1 MRIVASV
8 QSKRGSSRGLVH
20 YIAHSK
26 LDPER
31 EPPNSRE
38 LFNAFADQLSV
49 KSANNSLKIGVAKG
63 RPTNDELHHLVL
75 SFCDDDYRRLG
86 ANEARRRKAVK
97 QIVRAAMKSLE
108 GHADADRLLW
118 TAAMHRNTAN
128 PHVHIALQKQ
138 YFTKECERQAL
149 SRIPREA
156 LPHYVRRDAGKSLVL
171 GYLIEAAGEK
181 MDTIILHES
190 SRRHAEKIIDR
201 SDAADDR
208 SRPGQSMKTK
218 EKIGG
223 RFAFERNV
231 LRDAILAEYE
241 IRRIDSRIDRLL
253 EHGDRMRFTVSDP
266 VRGGKMRVSLREMQ
280 PGSADTEPDQRAAPS
295 VQIKAIL
302 RKMLAKEDASRIRI
316 QTDSA
321 GVLKQA
327 DRIRSEYRKTGRKLP
342 PPSLTKEQLDLL
354 QERCLEGVDMRRFS
368 YLERV
373 RNELEREG
381 EIAPRSKYDLR
392 SIIAEKTIAEL
403 RAHAHEKEHAELRA
417 KGYYRRTDVGGDRA
431 VSMADLDRD
440 EKERDASGGSF
451 FAKLKDKF
459 VRRSNE
465 TSIRAGERDSVDP
478 RRLIISKLGEELAN
492 IQKRRKLELSKA
504 KTLEKILTGSSEDRP
519 TEGHYSPLQL
529 AELEVLSLRLGQ
541 RAEYESSWQSQRLL
555 IEAADMDCPAYRR
568 LAKSGPTADFAAHKL
583 EAIAGRALARE
594 IVANVE
600 VGKATE
606 DLKVFRDTR
615 RFLKHPVSD
624 PESRATTYLS
634 LHDVDLPQNASL
646 LDLTMHELLED
657 RERRTHRRA
666 VESQAKEREKTLKDD
681 LARAKEI
688 AKSASRDASEFKS
701 YSILGLFAEP
711 SHRPIF
717 TSGEIAMLELRI
729 ANTRNAREASRL
741 RAVVGSASE
750 TPLRSLTDLLRDFE
764 GSKPVVAEDKKAE
777 PKVHDD
783 AGLRGRERVPETR
796 SAHDRTPRTFPD
808 HGR

>member
-26 LDPER
+26 QDPER

-75 SFCDDDYRRLG
+75 SFRDDDYRRLG
-86 ANEARRRKAVK
+86 VNEARRRKAVK

-108 GHADADRLLW
+108 GHANADRLLW

-138 YFTKECERQAL
+138 YFTKEWERQAL

-181 MDTIILHES
+181 MDTIILRES
-190 SRRHAEKIIDR
+190 SRRHPEKIFDR

-208 SRPGQSMKTK
+208 SRSGESMKTK
-218 EKIGG
+218 EEIGG

-253 EHGDRMRFTVSDP
+253 EHGDRMRFTVGDP
-266 VRGGKMRVSLREMQ
+266 VRGGKMKVSLREMQ
-280 PGSADTEPDQRAAPS
+280 LKGTDTEPDQRAAPS

-321 GVLKQA
+321 RVLKQA
-327 DRIRSEYRKTGRKLP
+327 DRIRSEYRKASRKLP
-342 PPSLTKEQLDLL
+342 PPSLTKEQLDTL
-354 QERCLEGVDMRRFS
+354 QKRCLEGVDMRRFS

-373 RNELEREG
+373 RNELERGG

-392 SIIAEKTIAEL
+392 SIIAEKTIAQL

-417 KGYYRRTDVGGDRA
+417 KGYYRRTDVGGGRA
-431 VSMADLDRD
+431 VSMAELDRD

-465 TSIRAGERDSVDP
+465 TSIRAGEREAEEP
-478 RRLIISKLGEELAN
+478 RRQILAKLDEELAN
-492 IQKRRKLELSKA
+492 IQRGRKLELAKA
-504 KTLEKILTGSSEDRP
+504 KTLEKILKGSPEDRP
-519 TEGHYSPLQL
+519 TEGSYSPLQL
-529 AELEVLSLRLGQ
+529 AEVESLSLRLGQ
-541 RAEYESSWQSQRLL
+541 RAEYESSWQRQRLL
-555 IEAADMDCPAYRR
+555 IESADVDCPAYRR
-568 LAKSGPTADFAAHKL
+568 LTKANPAADFAAHKL
-583 EAIAGRALARE
+583 ETVAGRALARE
-594 IVANVE
+594 ILAVVE
-600 VGKATE
+600 VDKASE
-606 DLKVFRDTR
+606 DLKTFRDSR
-615 RFLKHPVSD
+615 RFLKHPIPD
-624 PESRATTYLS
+624 PRSESITYLS
-634 LHDVDLPQNASL
+634 LHDVELPNRGSL
-646 LDLTMHELLED
+646 LDRTMHELLED
-657 RERRTHRRA
+657 REHRTLRRA

-688 AKSASRDASEFKS
+688 AKSASRDASEFKI
-701 YSILGLFAEP
+701 YSILGLFADP

-729 ANTRNAREASRL
+729 ANTRNASEVSHL
-741 RAVVGSASE
+741 QAVVESAIE

-764 GSKPVVAEDKKAE
+764 GSRPVVAEDKKMD
-777 PKVHDD
+777 PKVQDD
-783 AGLRGRERVPETR
+783 AGLRGRERVAETT
-796 SAHDRTPRTFPD
+796 SVHDRTPRTLPD

>member
-49 KSANNSLKIGVAKG
+49 KSANNSLKIGVAKD

-75 SFCDDDYRRLG
+75 SFRDDDYRRLG

-108 GHADADRLLW
+108 GHANADRLLW

-138 YFTKECERQAL
+138 YFANECERQAL
-149 SRIPREA
+149 SRVPREA

-181 MDTIILHES
+181 MDTIILRES
-190 SRRHAEKIIDR
+190 SRRRAEKMIAR
-201 SDAADDR
+201 SDAAEDR
-208 SRPGQSMKTK
+208 SRPGESMKTK
-218 EKIGG
+218 EEIGG
-223 RFAFERNV
+223 RFASERNV

-266 VRGGKMRVSLREMQ
+266 VRGGKMRVSLRELEAK
-280 PGSADTEPDQRAAPS
+280 SSDTESDQHAAPS
-295 VQIKAIL
+295 VQIKTIL
-302 RKMLAKEDASRIRI
+302 RKMLAREDASRIQI

-321 GVLKQA
+321 GVLEQA

-354 QERCLEGVDMRRFS
+354 QERCLEGVEMRRFS

-373 RNELEREG
+373 RNELERGG

-431 VSMADLDRD
+431 VSMAELDRD

-465 TSIRAGERDSVDP
+465 TRIRAGERDSVDP

-492 IQKRRKLELSKA
+492 IQRGRKLELSKA

-529 AELEVLSLRLGQ
+529 AEVEVLSLRLGQ

-583 EAIAGRALARE
+583 QMIAGRALARE
-594 IVANVE
+594 IVADVE

-606 DLKVFRDTR
+606 DLKVFRDSY
-615 RFLKHPVSD
+615 RFLRHPVSD
-624 PESRATTYLS
+624 PESGAITYMC
-634 LHDVDLPQNASL
+634 LHDVDLPQSASL
-646 LDLTMHELLED
+646 LDRTMHELFED
-657 RERRTHRRA
+657 RERRTLRRA

-681 LARAKEI
+681 LARATEI
-688 AKSASRDASEFKS
+688 AKSATRDASEFKS

-729 ANTRNAREASRL
+729 ANTRNASEASHL
-741 RAVVGSASE
+741 QAVVESASE

-764 GSKPVVAEDKKAE
+764 GSRPVVAEDKKTE

-796 SAHDRTPRTFPD
+796 SAHDPTPRTFPE

>member
-75 SFCDDDYRRLG
+75 SFRDDDYRRLG

-108 GHADADRLLW
+108 GHANADRLLW

-181 MDTIILHES
+181 MDTIILRES
-190 SRRHAEKIIDR
+190 SRRRAEKMIAR
-201 SDAADDR
+201 SDAAEDR
-208 SRPGQSMKTK
+208 SRPGESMKTK
-218 EKIGG
+218 EEIGG
-223 RFAFERNV
+223 RFASERNV

-266 VRGGKMRVSLREMQ
+266 VRGGKMRVSLRELEAK
-280 PGSADTEPDQRAAPS
+280 SSDTESDQHAAPS
-295 VQIKAIL
+295 VQIKTIL
-302 RKMLAKEDASRIRI
+302 RKMLAREDASRIQI

-321 GVLKQA
+321 GVLEQA

-354 QERCLEGVDMRRFS
+354 QERCLEGVEMRRFS

-373 RNELEREG
+373 RNELERGG

-431 VSMADLDRD
+431 VSMAELDRD

-465 TSIRAGERDSVDP
+465 TRIRAGERDSVDP

-492 IQKRRKLELSKA
+492 IQRGRKLELSKA
-504 KTLEKILTGSSEDRP
+504 KTLEKILTGGSEDRP

-529 AELEVLSLRLGQ
+529 AEVEVLSLRLGQ

-568 LAKSGPTADFAAHKL
+568 LAKSGPTADFGAHKL

-606 DLKVFRDTR
+606 GLKIFRGSY

-624 PESRATTYLS
+624 PESGAITYLC
-634 LHDVDLPQNASL
+634 LHDVDLPQSASL
-646 LDLTMHELLED
+646 LDRTMHELLED
-657 RERRTHRRA
+657 RERRTLRRA

-688 AKSASRDASEFKS
+688 AKSATRDASEFKS

-729 ANTRNAREASRL
+729 ANTRNASEASHL
-741 RAVVGSASE
+741 QAVVESASE

-764 GSKPVVAEDKKAE
+764 GSRPVVAEDKKTE

-796 SAHDRTPRTFPD
+796 SAHDRTPRTFPE

>member
-63 RPTNDELHHLVL
+63 RPTNDELQHLVL
-75 SFCDDDYRRLG
+75 SFRDDDYRRLG
-86 ANEARRRKAVK
+86 ENEARRRKAVK
-97 QIVRAAMKSLE
+97 QIVRAAVKSLE
-108 GHADADRLLW
+108 GHANADRLLW

-171 GYLIEAAGEK
+171 GYLIETAGEK
-181 MDTIILHES
+181 MDTIILRES

-208 SRPGQSMKTK
+208 SMSGESMKTK
-218 EKIGG
+218 EEIGG

-321 GVLKQA
+321 RVLKQA

-373 RNELEREG
+373 RNELEKAG

-431 VSMADLDRD
+431 VSMAELDRD
-440 EKERDASGGSF
+440 EKERQASGESF
-451 FAKLKDKF
+451 FAKLKYMF
-459 VRRSNE
+459 VRQSNE
-465 TSIRAGERDSVDP
+465 SPVRTGKRESEEP
-478 RRLIISKLGEELAN
+478 RHQILAKLGEELAN
-492 IQKRRKLELSKA
+492 IQRGRKLELCKA
-504 KTLEKILTGSSEDRP
+504 KTLEKILKGIPEDRP
-519 TEGHYSPLQL
+519 AEGHYSPLQL
-529 AELEVLSLRLGQ
+529 AEVEVLSLRLGQ

-555 IEAADMDCPAYRR
+555 IEAADMACPAYRR
-568 LAKSGPTADFAAHKL
+568 LAKSGPTADFGAHKL
-583 EAIAGRALARE
+583 QTIAGRALARE
-594 IVANVE
+594 ILAKAE
-600 VGKATE
+600 VDKASE
-606 DLKVFRDTR
+606 DLKIFRDSY
-615 RFLKHPVSD
+615 RFLKHPVTD
-624 PESRATTYLS
+624 PESGAITYLC
-634 LHDVDLPQNASL
+634 LHDVDLPQSASL
-646 LDLTMHELLED
+646 LDRTMHELLED
-657 RERRTHRRA
+657 RERRTLRRA
-666 VESQAKEREKTLKDD
+666 VEFQAKEREKTFKDD

-688 AKSASRDASEFKS
+688 AKSATRDASEFKS

-729 ANTRNAREASRL
+729 ANTRNASEASHL
-741 RAVVGSASE
+741 QAVVESASE

-764 GSKPVVAEDKKAE
+764 GSRPVVAEDKKME

-796 SAHDRTPRTFPD
+796 SVHDRTPRTFPE